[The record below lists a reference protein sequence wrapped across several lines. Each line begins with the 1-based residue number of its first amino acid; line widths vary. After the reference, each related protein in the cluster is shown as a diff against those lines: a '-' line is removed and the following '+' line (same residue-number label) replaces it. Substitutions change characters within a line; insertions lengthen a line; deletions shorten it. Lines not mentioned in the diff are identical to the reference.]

1 METELRGAEAEAEAE
16 AYRAVLKCAPYRAHL
31 AQAH

>member
-1 METELRGAEAEAEAE
+1 METELRGAEAE